1 MPTQIGS
8 RQLRSSSAYCAQ
20 KLAKRLAKS
29 WQGRSGRGSGG
40 KGGGGEAGGRGGEGE
55 EGEEEKEEE
64 EEAEEEEENNCDKIK
79 QPSPGRWGIIYCIL
93 LLHYALQSLHYIL
106 SSDSIGFVLRVQ
118 FELKGMRARKH
129 IQHQFGA
136 DGSKH
141 L

>member
-1 MPTQIGS
+1 VDVEVE
-8 RQLRSSSAYCAQ
+8 
-20 KLAKRLAKS
+20 AKVV
-29 WQGRSGRGSGG
+29 
-40 KGGGGEAGGRGGEGE
+40 E
-55 EGEEEKEEE
+55 EKPEDEEEKEKKEKEEKEEEE